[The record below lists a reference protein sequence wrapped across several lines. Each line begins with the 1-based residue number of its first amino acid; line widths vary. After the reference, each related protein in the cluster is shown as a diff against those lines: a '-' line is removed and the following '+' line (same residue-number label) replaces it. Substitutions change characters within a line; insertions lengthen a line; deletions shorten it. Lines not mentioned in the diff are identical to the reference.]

1 MKKVKA
7 TAVVLRFAVLLH
19 NVENEIE
26 EENRLSTIYTEY
38 VVQSEHLKQMIR

>member
-7 TAVVLRFAVLLH
+7 AAVVLRFTVLLH

-26 EENRLSTIYTEY
+26 EENCLSTIHTEH